1 MINRRTQM
9 AGVGSNNVSKAGD
22 TKSGG
27 RPMGGKEIHKK
38 LMGGKKKKRTSM
50 TSSS

>member
-1 MINRRTQM
+1 MPVPSV
-9 AGVGSNNVSKAGD
+9 GVGAVHVGKNAD
-22 TKSGG
+22 TKQGG
-27 RPMGGKEIHKK
+27 RPMGGKETHKK